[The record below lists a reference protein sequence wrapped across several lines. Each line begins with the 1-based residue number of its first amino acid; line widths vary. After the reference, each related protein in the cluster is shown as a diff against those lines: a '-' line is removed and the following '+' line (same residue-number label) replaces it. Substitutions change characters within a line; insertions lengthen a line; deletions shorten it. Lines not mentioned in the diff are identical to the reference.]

1 MSHNTLKIGAS
12 AAGRGG
18 ALDASIGDLDDVT
31 LSSVAPD
38 DVLTYAIA
46 TSDWRNAA
54 AGSTT
59 NPSYAYLYFA
69 KQKSFGMP
77 YSYTTDSVDL
87 QWRTSSYAPLM
98 GAGVSDQNGINTSW
112 AKGVI
117 VPAGTYLLMVQPM
130 SNAGSGQ
137 SITWQW
143 YDGSSFFGPKV
154 YHQPTTAKG
163 GAVATAVYTAAGSTT
178 LSLRVDT
185 IITSPILIAQQNNIA
200 LLGIHITEL

>member
-1 MSHNTLKIGAS
+1 MSHNTLKIGAGT
-12 AAGRGG
+12 ADRGG
-18 ALDASIGDLDDVT
+18 ALNASIGDLENVT
-31 LSSVAPD
+31 LSSVAAD
-38 DVLTYAIA
+38 DVLTYASA

-117 VPAGTYLLMVQPM
+117 VPAGTYLLMIQPV
-130 SNAGSGQ
+130 SNASSGQ
-137 SITWQW
+137 SITWRF
-143 YDGSSFFGPKV
+143 YDGSSYFGPKV
-154 YHQPTTAKG
+154 YHEPTTAKG

-178 LSLRVDT
+178 LSLRVET
-185 IITSPILIAQQNNIA
+185 IITSPILMPQQSNLA
-200 LLGIHITEL
+200 LIGIHITEL